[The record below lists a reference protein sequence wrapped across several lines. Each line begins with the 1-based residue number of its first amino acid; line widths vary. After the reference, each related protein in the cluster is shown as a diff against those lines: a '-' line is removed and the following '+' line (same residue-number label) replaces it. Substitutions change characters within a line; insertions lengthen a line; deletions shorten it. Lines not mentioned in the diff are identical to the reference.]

1 MLTYVIFFV
10 TLTVTVTVLTFNI
23 SHSDKL
29 WLLPTSLASGKDTQ
43 SIAILQVKM
52 TTAQSQLGDTEHC
65 YQTLSEKELYSSK

>member
-1 MLTYVIFFV
+1 
-10 TLTVTVTVLTFNI
+10 
-23 SHSDKL
+23 
-29 WLLPTSLASGKDTQ
+29 ASGKDTQ